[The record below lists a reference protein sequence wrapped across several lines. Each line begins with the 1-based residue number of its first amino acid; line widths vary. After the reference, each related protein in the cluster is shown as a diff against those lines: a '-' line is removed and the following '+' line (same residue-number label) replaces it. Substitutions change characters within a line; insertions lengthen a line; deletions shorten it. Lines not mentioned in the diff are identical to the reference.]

1 MTEVI
6 TFPDT
11 EALVI
16 SYLNGLMVE
25 PVHSEIP
32 NPRPTSFVTVTRTGG
47 PKRNIVTDGAQVT
60 VDSWGATKAQAHDT
74 AQEARA
80 LLNALPGQSVS
91 GVAFY
96 RVDELSGP
104 ADLPDPLSNTPR
116 YSQSFVVALRGTA
129 SGS

>member
-1 MTEVI
+1 MVEVI

-25 PVHSEIP
+25 PVHSEVP
-32 NPRPTSFVTVTRTGG
+32 NPRPTSFVTITRTGG
-47 PKRNIVTDGAQVT
+47 PKRNIVTDEAQIT
-60 VDSWGATKAQAHDT
+60 VESWGETKAQAHDT

-91 GVAFY
+91 GVPFY
-96 RVDELSGP
+96 KATELSGP
-104 ADLPDPLSNTPR
+104 ADLPDPLSDQPR
-116 YSQSFVVALRGTA
+116 YSQSFLVAARGVA